1 MKTYKLELVETLSRI
16 VEVEAESYE
25 EALEKLE
32 DDYNNQRIILDSNDF
47 VGHEIFGNEIFS
59 Y

>member
-47 VGHEIFGNEIFS
+47 VGHDILGNEIFS